1 MYIIRMQN
9 KKKVV
14 FREETEKNISCFREK
29 VEKRTKLKKIC
40 WKNGQN
46 DRIFRCIIGQKAVS
60 YTHLDVYKRQGC
72 VVGSDTF
79 WKRQLDISGSG
90 NRHGSNSGADWI

>member
-29 VEKRTKLKKIC
+29 VEKRTKLKIIC

-46 DRIFRCIIGQKAVS
+46 DRIFRCIIGQKVA
-60 YTHLDVYKRQGC
+60 YYK
-72 VVGSDTF
+72 
-79 WKRQLDISGSG
+79 
-90 NRHGSNSGADWI
+90 

>member
-14 FREETEKNISCFREK
+14 FREK

-46 DRIFRCIIGQKAVS
+46 DRIFRCIIGQKVA
-60 YTHLDVYKRQGC
+60 YYK
-72 VVGSDTF
+72 
-79 WKRQLDISGSG
+79 
-90 NRHGSNSGADWI
+90 